1 MCANT
6 TLLFEKKTFLCI
18 PKKLNNVVMENCNA
32 TFQHTVEKREK
43 KRVFLPPIKFVQK
56 ENFLSI

>member
-6 TLLFEKKTFLCI
+6 RLLSEKKNFLGI

-32 TFQHTVEKREK
+32 TFEHTEK
-43 KRVFLPPIKFVQK
+43 KGKKSFPSANKICSER
-56 ENFLSI
+56 NFLSI